1 MGGPRKPLLKVH
13 SGTGAVPGG
22 MGTISAHPHSLS
34 ASPPWTELQSWRLD
48 WPTGFFIFGL
58 RPCSASLSS
67 GGSTEIPNLG
77 YQMSHSF
84 PDAAESGIL
93 EPRIDTRPWRV
104 CSAPPSSSCHQADR
118 ELGRRQER
126 GSARG
131 SARGSGGRWA
141 SLVAAPLRPDSS
153 SGSGS
158 IRAVSAPPERAPAG

>member
-1 MGGPRKPLLKVH
+1 
-13 SGTGAVPGG
+13 

-58 RPCSASLSS
+58 RPCSASPNR

-93 EPRIDTRPWRV
+93 EPRIDTRPWECVFRTPLLEL
-104 CSAPPSSSCHQADR
+104 PPS
-118 ELGRRQER
+118 
-126 GSARG
+126 
-131 SARGSGGRWA
+131 
-141 SLVAAPLRPDSS
+141 
-153 SGSGS
+153 
-158 IRAVSAPPERAPAG
+158 